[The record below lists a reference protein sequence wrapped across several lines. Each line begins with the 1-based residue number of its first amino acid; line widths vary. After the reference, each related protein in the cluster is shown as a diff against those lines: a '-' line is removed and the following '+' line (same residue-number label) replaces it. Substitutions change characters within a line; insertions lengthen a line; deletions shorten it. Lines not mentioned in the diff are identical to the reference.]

1 MRVIAVSNPKGGSG
15 KTTVCTNLACFFAK
29 WGYSVVLLDADSQSS
44 ALDWAAARSSELP
57 RITVIPTSMEQLL
70 DRLQNAQKTAVPKTV
85 VLLDLPAAFP
95 VDMELQIY
103 PFLDAVLVPT
113 IASPIDVRGMVRHV
127 FDLYKHLFE
136 SGKGPATGVIVNRA
150 KVRTRLYKTVLGGFL
165 KRITFP
171 LIGELRDTQNYPT
184 AAHEGKGVAELPTRL
199 VIKDLLQWKPIIEWL
214 TDALYPEE
222 TFAWSA
228 VVGAEIEEEKS

>member
-1 MRVIAVSNPKGGSG
+1 MRVIAVSNPKGGCG

-44 ALDWAAARSSELP
+44 ALDWSTVRSSDLL
-57 RITVIPTSMEQLL
+57 RITVISTSNDQLL
-70 DRLQNAQKTAVPKTV
+70 DRLKNAQKTAVPKTL

-95 VDMELQIY
+95 VDLELEIY

-127 FDLYKHLFE
+127 FDLYKHLFDRR
-136 SGKGPATGVIVNRA
+136 KGPATGVIVNRA

-165 KRITFP
+165 ERITFP
-171 LIGELRDTQNYPT
+171 LVGELRDTQNYPT
-184 AAHEGKGVAELPTRL
+184 AAYEGKGIVELPLRR
-199 VIKDLLQWKPIIEWL
+199 VIKDLLQWKPILEWL
-214 TDALYPEE
+214 TSNLYPEE
-222 TFAWSA
+222 TFSWEELD
-228 VVGAEIEEEKS
+228 GGQAESK